1 MTSVPSALTGG
12 LRSRR
17 VTEALISVGTVD
29 AIGMAR
35 PFVEF
40 PDAARLILHGRADPI
55 VLTPPSSTY
64 GIHPVTWYQAQLRRQ
79 ARGVRPAADQHRA
92 RGAVRAHPRPPGPGR
107 TQSHAAIGMAL
118 IVTSTTHIRSR
129 HSRLGYRVGVPHEV
143 VRPSDG
149 SVPGGRL
156 RAGEPRAAGRSGRQ

>member
-64 GIHPVTWYQAQLRRQ
+64 GIHPITWYQAQLRRQ
-79 ARGVRPAADQHRA
+79 ARGEGFDPQLTNTGLAEQYVR
-92 RGAVRAHPRPPGPGR
+92 
-107 TQSHAAIGMAL
+107 I
-118 IVTSTTHIRSR
+118 
-129 HSRLGYRVGVPHEV
+129 LGHQ
-143 VRPSDG
+143 
-149 SVPGGRL
+149 
-156 RAGEPRAAGRSGRQ
+156 ARAALSRTLRSAWH